1 MEKDSHAIE
10 KEIDQKE
17 GENLISVDGKLT
29 VQIEELV
36 EMINSTISIL
46 QWDDQKDKTEFLKK

>member
-46 QWDDQKDKTEFLKK
+46 Q